1 MKVLRAR
8 GTIKL
13 EVRCAGAVTIIR
25 GFRKPPEGMSEQ
37 NSEEA
42 SCASQYQEK
51 LKEQESAKRIILKPD
66 WTRAEAHQPEGT
78 ENEDCSRE
86 VRVGGAS
93 LPWG

>member
-1 MKVLRAR
+1 
-8 GTIKL
+8 
-13 EVRCAGAVTIIR
+13 
-25 GFRKPPEGMSEQ
+25 MSEQ

-86 VRVGGAS
+86 RAGAGPPFPGKRDALLKPLRNS
-93 LPWG
+93 VPLR